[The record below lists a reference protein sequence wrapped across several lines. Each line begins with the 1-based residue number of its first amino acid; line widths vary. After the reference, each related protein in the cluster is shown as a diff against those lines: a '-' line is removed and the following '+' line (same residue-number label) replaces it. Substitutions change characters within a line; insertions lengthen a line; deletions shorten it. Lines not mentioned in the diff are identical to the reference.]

1 MVLARRIVVGV
12 ALATSAAGVAL
23 VGHHEGFRKQAYR
36 DPVGIVTVCYG
47 HTGTAR
53 MGQSY
58 SKEAC
63 QALLQSDLRAAEAAV
78 RRLVKVPLTQ
88 ETFDALVSFTFNVG
102 EGNFAKSNLL
112 RKLNAGDYEGACRE
126 LSRWIYARGQILP
139 GLITRRKDEKHLC
152 LSGLQ

>member
-1 MVLARRIVVGV
+1 MAGSRRLLAG
-12 ALATSAAGVAL
+12 ALLATSAAGVAF
-23 VGHHEGFRKQAYR
+23 VGHHEGLKQVAYR

-47 HTGTAR
+47 HTATAR

-78 RRLVKVPLTQ
+78 RRLVKVPLSQ

-102 EGNFAKSNLL
+102 EGNFAKSRLL

-126 LSRWIYARGQILP
+126 LPRWVTARGQVLP
-139 GLITRRKDEKHLC
+139 GLVTRRAEEMHLC
-152 LSGLQ
+152 LKGVR